1 MNKSYNI
8 INIRDFHSD
17 NNNFR
22 TDAIFGLQK
31 KQKEIPAKYLYDE
44 YGSKLFQSI
53 CLLDEYYIP
62 RIEKSI
68 MQSNIGEIV
77 DLLGDN
83 VVLIEYGCGDC
94 TKTRILLSH
103 LHYPLTYVP
112 VDISRRQLK
121 AISKELLLDYPG
133 IEIIP
138 ICADYS
144 NSVSIPIPKKEG
156 KTVIYFPGSSVGNF
170 DPNSAKKFLKRIHKL
185 CGEDGALLIGI
196 DLKKDPSVLYR
207 AYNDHKNLTATFNL
221 NILER
226 MNRDLGSDFKIE
238 DFAHCAFYNKSKGRV
253 EMHLVSLKE
262 QVVHLDKMN
271 ISFTKGESIW
281 TESSYKYHIQEFEH
295 IANTAGFTLKRVWTD
310 EKQWFS
316 VMYLIN

>member
-1 MNKSYNI
+1 MNKSDNI

-53 CLLDEYYIP
+53 CMLDEYYIP
-62 RIEKSI
+62 PIEISI

-77 DLLGDN
+77 DLLRNN
-83 VVLIEYGCGDC
+83 VVLVEYGCGDC
-94 TKTRILLSH
+94 IKTRILLSH
-103 LHYPLTYVP
+103 LHYPLTYIP
-112 VDISRRQLK
+112 VDISWRQLK
-121 AISKELLLDYPG
+121 AVSKELLLNYPG

-138 ICADYS
+138 VCADYS
-144 NSVSIPIPKKEG
+144 NSVSLPIPKKEG
-156 KTVIYFPGSSVGNF
+156 KTVVYFPGSSIGNLN
-170 DPNSAKKFLKRIHKL
+170 PNSAKKFLERIHKL
-185 CGEDGALLIGI
+185 CGKDGGLLIGV

-221 NILER
+221 NLLER

-238 DFAHCAFYNKSKGRV
+238 DFEHSAFYNKSKGRV

-262 QVVHLDKMN
+262 QVVHLDELL

-295 IANTAGFTLKRVWTD
+295 IAKTAGFTLMRVWTD

-316 VMYLIN
+316 VMYLA

>member
-1 MNKSYNI
+1 MNKSD
-8 INIRDFHSD
+8 NIRNICDFHSD

-22 TDAIFGLQK
+22 TDVIFGLQK

-62 RIEKSI
+62 LVETSI

-77 DLLGDN
+77 GLLGDN

-94 TKTRILLSH
+94 TKTRILLSN
-103 LHYPLTYVP
+103 LRYPMTYVP

-121 AISKELLLDYPG
+121 AVSKELLLDYPG

-144 NSVSIPIPKKEG
+144 NNVSLPIPKKEG
-156 KTVIYFPGSSVGNF
+156 KRVVYFPGSSVGNF
-170 DPNSAKKFLKRIHKL
+170 NPNSAKKFLKRIYKI
-185 CGEDGALLIGI
+185 CGKGGALLIGV
-196 DLKKDPSVLYR
+196 DLKKDPSVIYR
-207 AYNDHKNLTATFNL
+207 AYNDHQKLTATFNL
-221 NILER
+221 NLLER
-226 MNRDLGSDFKIE
+226 MNRDLASDFKIE
-238 DFAHCAFYNKSKGRV
+238 DFEHRAFYNKSKGRV
-253 EMHLVSLKE
+253 EMHLVSLK
-262 QVVHLDKMN
+262 QQLVHLDKMS
-271 ISFTKGESIW
+271 ISFSKGESIW

-295 IANTAGFTLKRVWTD
+295 IANTAGFTLNRVWTD

-316 VMYLIN
+316 VMYLV